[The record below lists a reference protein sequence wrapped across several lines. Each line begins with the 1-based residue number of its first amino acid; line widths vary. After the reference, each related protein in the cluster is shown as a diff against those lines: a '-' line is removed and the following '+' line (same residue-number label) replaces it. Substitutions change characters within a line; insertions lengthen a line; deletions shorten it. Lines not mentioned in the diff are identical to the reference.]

1 MPRTCWLSA
10 VLLTA
15 AVSLDAQTVRGR
27 VVDGA
32 TMLPIPLASVTA
44 LSSAGRPLDRTAAD
58 SAGYFAV
65 ELRGAGAYRL
75 RAERVGY
82 RVVTSPDFDLGA
94 GEALEVELHMSV
106 MSVNLD
112 PLVITSRAEPPRLAN
127 LDRAG
132 FYLRERNAPGLFM
145 RREDIAR
152 TRGARLSD
160 VLGSLPGARRAT
172 IQGRAGISLGRS
184 GGTGRACPPAVFL
197 DGMQV
202 IRAEGIDDI
211 VHVAAVEAMEVY
223 RGPSQTPPQFAGG
236 ETGCGVVVIWTR
248 RIAWRPPPARAEP
261 FPGRRRPAPAGWA
274 TMNLS

>member
-1 MPRTCWLSA
+1 MPRTFWFSA
-10 VLLTA
+10 ICLAA

-32 TMLPIPLASVTA
+32 TKLPIPMASVSA
-44 LSSAGRPLDRTAAD
+44 LNSAGRPLDRTAAD

-82 RVVTSPDFDLGA
+82 RAVTSPDFDLGA
-94 GEALEVELHMSV
+94 REALEVELHMTV

-112 PLVITSRAEPPRLAN
+112 PLVITSRAEPPRLTA
-127 LDRAG
+127 LDRVG
-132 FYLRERNAPGLFM
+132 FYVREQNSPGLFM

-160 VLGSLPGARRAT
+160 VLGTIPGARRAT
-172 IQGRAGISLGRS
+172 IQGRAGVSLGRS

-202 IRAEGIDDI
+202 VRAEGIDDI
-211 VHVAAVEAMEVY
+211 VHVAAVEALEVY
-223 RGPSQTPPQFAGG
+223 RGP
-236 ETGCGVVVIWTR
+236 
-248 RIAWRPPPARAEP
+248 
-261 FPGRRRPAPAGWA
+261 
-274 TMNLS
+274 